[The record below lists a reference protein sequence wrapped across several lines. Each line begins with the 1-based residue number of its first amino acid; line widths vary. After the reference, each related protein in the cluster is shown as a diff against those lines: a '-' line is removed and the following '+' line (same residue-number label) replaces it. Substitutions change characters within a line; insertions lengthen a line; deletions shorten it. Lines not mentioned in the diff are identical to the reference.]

1 MNILNL
7 VNSENNGRNIIR
19 YKISKFPDGQQSI
32 QLESVHPNR
41 TLDLISNEPCKIKS
55 RLNNFSDLELIIC
68 ATKAL
73 RNLGVQH
80 IELYIPYLTG
90 ARSDR
95 KFLKG
100 GVNYIRDVISPILNS
115 LNFKTIYILDAHSD
129 VVEACIPS
137 LEHIYNYD
145 FVSFAIR
152 NYFRDSGKIMGDYSK
167 LCFVSPDGGSLKKIY
182 KLTENLGFVGD
193 IITCSKHRDND
204 GKLTKTIVPLN
215 QEHLD
220 KDMFIVDDICDGG
233 RTFINIA
240 KTIRETQ
247 PERTGKIYLAVS
259 HGIFSGGFTELGEY
273 FDGIYCTNSFRD
285 ISDEEWMET
294 NKRNFVKQ
302 MNMF

>member
-7 VNSENNGRNIIR
+7 VNPEDKGNTIG

-32 QLESVHPNR
+32 QLGEIKPYR
-41 TLDLISNEPCKIKS
+41 TLESISNEPCKIKS
-55 RLNNFSDLELIIC
+55 RLNNFLDLELIIC

-80 IELYIPYLTG
+80 IELYIPYFMG

-95 KFLKG
+95 KFANG
-100 GVNYIRDVISPILNS
+100 GVNYVRDVISPIINS
-115 LNFKTIYILDAHSD
+115 LNFKSIHILDVHSD
-129 VVEACIPS
+129 VVEACLPS
-137 LEHIYNYD
+137 IIHINNFD
-145 FVSFAIR
+145 FISFALR

-167 LCFVSPDGGSLKKIY
+167 LCFVSPDGGALKKIY
-182 KLTENLGFVGD
+182 KLTDNLGFTGD
-193 IITCSKHRDND
+193 VITCSKYRDND

-215 QEHLD
+215 DEHLD

-240 KTIRETQ
+240 KTIKETQ

-259 HGIFSGGFTELGEY
+259 HGIFSNGFNEMSEY
-273 FDGIYCTNSFRD
+273 LDGIYCTNSFRL

-294 NKRNFVKQ
+294 KKRNFIKQ
-302 MNMF
+302 QNIF